1 MVLPPQRPGSSR
13 DDLLGVGPRDREKSN
28 ELFEELLWRY
38 VHSEGLA
45 VHGDVMRF
53 VLLLL
58 PMLALAAAY
67 QYVSRQIAS
76 GQTSVPFVGTP
87 VTLKPID
94 PNSFMGSFSVDSR
107 EMERLN
113 GENIANQTRLFNQ
126 RM

>member
-1 MVLPPQRPGSSR
+1 
-13 DDLLGVGPRDREKSN
+13 
-28 ELFEELLWRY
+28 
-38 VHSEGLA
+38 
-45 VHGDVMRF
+45 MRF

-94 PNSFMGSFSVDSR
+94 PNGFMGSFSVDSR
-107 EMERLN
+107 EVERLN
-113 GENIANQTRLFNQ
+113 GENIANQSRLFNQ
-126 RM
+126 RMEDMRNYARNPAGWHGMAPH

>member
-1 MVLPPQRPGSSR
+1 
-13 DDLLGVGPRDREKSN
+13 
-28 ELFEELLWRY
+28 
-38 VHSEGLA
+38 
-45 VHGDVMRF
+45 MRF

-58 PMLALAAAY
+58 PMLALVAAY
-67 QYVSRQIAS
+67 QNVSRQIAS

-94 PNSFMGSFSVDSR
+94 PNSLMGSSFSLDSR

-126 RM
+126 RMEDTRNYARNPAGWHGMAPH